1 MRIRNLFG
9 DWIFYRGA
17 LAIAIP
23 VMLQQLIQNLVSLVD
38 NFMVSGLGDIS
49 MSGVNVSNQI
59 LFVFQ
64 IFVNAICIS
73 GGIYLTQNYGAGERE
88 GMQQAFRFKLFAG
101 LSSVIV
107 FYIVCRAFPRQI
119 LGLMLIGNSQA
130 SLILDQ
136 SVAYARLIFFMSVP
150 MILSMC
156 IATSLRD
163 IGQVK
168 LPLFISSGAALIN
181 TFLNWVFIYGNLG
194 APRMEV
200 RGAAIATITARVIEL
215 IMYLIAIQIIR
226 PEFTFKITRL
236 FDINIGL
243 NKEIAKASAMLLVS
257 EMTWVLAET
266 ITTALYNGRGGA
278 EVVSGMAAG
287 FAIANLMFVA
297 FGGVQS
303 AIIVVL
309 GSTLGAGRLDEARK
323 QKTWLL
329 SGTFVLGILMMF
341 MALASTLLVPLVFGR
356 LSSEANEITREV
368 IILIALFMPVW
379 LYLLG
384 QLAVSRAGG
393 DTAMGAVADA
403 LITVLVMVPGVI
415 ALALFTD
422 TGPIGLYAYVRS
434 VDFIRLIA
442 FHFWLKREAWLKN
455 LTEQS

>member
-1 MRIRNLFG
+1 
-9 DWIFYRGA
+9 
-17 LAIAIP
+17 
-23 VMLQQLIQNLVSLVD
+23 
-38 NFMVSGLGDIS
+38 
-49 MSGVNVSNQI
+49 
-59 LFVFQ
+59 
-64 IFVNAICIS
+64 
-73 GGIYLTQNYGAGERE
+73 
-88 GMQQAFRFKLFAG
+88 
-101 LSSVIV
+101 
-107 FYIVCRAFPRQI
+107 
-119 LGLMLIGNSQA
+119 
-130 SLILDQ
+130 
-136 SVAYARLIFFMSVP
+136 
-150 MILSMC
+150 
-156 IATSLRD
+156 
-163 IGQVK
+163 
-168 LPLFISSGAALIN
+168 
-181 TFLNWVFIYGNLG
+181 
-194 APRMEV
+194 
-200 RGAAIATITARVIEL
+200 
-215 IMYLIAIQIIR
+215 
-226 PEFTFKITRL
+226 
-236 FDINIGL
+236 
-243 NKEIAKASAMLLVS
+243 MLLVS

-329 SGTFVLGILMMF
+329 SGTFVMGILMMF
-341 MALASTLLVPLVFGR
+341 MALASTLLVPVVFGR

-455 LTEQS
+455 LTEQT